1 MPESSC
7 RGLKRRKPVEKMAL
21 KKPPEKPMKILI
33 AEDDLISSKILEK
46 HLGTWGFDV
55 IMART
60 GEQAWT
66 ALKEGSLRMAI
77 LDWMM
82 PGMDGVEVCQK
93 IRRRK
98 KYKYTYIILLSAK
111 DRKQDIIAGLSSGAD
126 DYMTKPVNFLEL
138 RARLQTGRRIV
149 DLEDKLLAIQ
159 NQLKDIAS
167 RDSLT
172 KLWNRAEIS
181 RFLREEM
188 SRGQREQKPTGVI
201 MLDIDYFKKINDF
214 YGHDVGDQA
223 LLQVAARLKKR
234 LRQSDK
240 IGRYGGD
247 EMIIILPNCGL
258 AEIRK
263 IAERLRVGV
272 ERRGISS
279 ELGSV
284 PVTISAG
291 GASSENFAVPTA
303 DRLIKASDEALL
315 KAKNRGRDCV
325 VINGLTE
332 ERPKGRKND

>member
-1 MPESSC
+1 M
-7 RGLKRRKPVEKMAL
+7 R
-21 KKPPEKPMKILI
+21 ILI
-33 AEDDLISSKILEK
+33 AEDDLISSRILEK

-55 IMART
+55 VLART
-60 GEQAWT
+60 GEQAWE
-66 ALKEGSLRMAI
+66 ALKDGGLRMAI

-111 DRKQDIIAGLSSGAD
+111 DRKQDIVAGLSSGAD
-126 DYMTKPVNFLEL
+126 DYMAKPVNFLEL

-172 KLWNRAEIS
+172 KLWNRAEITK
-181 RFLREEM
+181 FLKEEM
-188 SRGQREQKPTGVI
+188 SRGQREQKPTSVI
-201 MLDIDYFKKINDF
+201 MVDIDHFKKINDF

-223 LLQVAARLKKR
+223 LLQVAARIKKK

-247 EMIIILPNCGL
+247 EMIIILPGCGL
-258 AEIRK
+258 AEIPK
-263 IAERLRVGV
+263 IAERLRASVA
-272 ERRGISS
+272 RRGIAA

-291 GASSENFAVPTA
+291 GTSSENFSIPTA

-315 KAKNRGRDCV
+315 KAKNRGRNCV
-325 VINGLTE
+325 IVNGLAE
-332 ERPKGRKND
+332 VSNKG

>member
-1 MPESSC
+1 M
-7 RGLKRRKPVEKMAL
+7 R
-21 KKPPEKPMKILI
+21 ILI
-33 AEDDLISSKILEK
+33 AEDDLISSRILEK

-55 IMART
+55 VLART
-60 GEQAWT
+60 GEQAWE
-66 ALKEGSLRMAI
+66 ALKDGGLRMAI

-111 DRKQDIIAGLSSGAD
+111 DRKQDIVAGLSSGAD
-126 DYMTKPVNFLEL
+126 DYMAKPVNFLEL

-149 DLEDKLLAIQ
+149 ELEDKLLAIQ

-172 KLWNRAEIS
+172 KLWNRAEITK
-181 RFLREEM
+181 FLKEEM
-188 SRGQREQKPTGVI
+188 SRGQREQKPTSVI
-201 MLDIDYFKKINDF
+201 MVDIDHFKKINDF

-223 LLQVAARLKKR
+223 LLQVAARLKKK

-247 EMIIILPNCGL
+247 EMIIILPSCSL
-258 AEIRK
+258 AEIPK
-263 IAERLRVGV
+263 IAERLRASVA
-272 ERRGISS
+272 RRGIAT

-284 PVTISAG
+284 PVSISAG
-291 GASSENFAVPTA
+291 GTSSENFSIPTA

-315 KAKNRGRDCV
+315 KAKKRGRNCV
-325 VINGLTE
+325 VVDGLAEVIN
-332 ERPKGRKND
+332 KG